1 MKKTP
6 TSFEFQIDNVRPVNE
21 YISECDIKVFY
32 EGKNRNGS
40 YISKAV
46 GTEIAKKLPRTPIVA
61 VYNEQIDDYEDHG
74 QEIIINKNGIH
85 FISKTV
91 AFGAV
96 SELSE
101 PDWKL
106 ITDPDG
112 VTRNYMVCDGY
123 LWTGR
128 YPHLQNVLS
137 YTKGQSMEFFPES
150 IKGDWAKF
158 SNDEDEFF
166 IINEASISGLCI
178 LGDDVEPCFEG
189 AAVGA
194 PGNLYSLKVNDF
206 KEELVKFMYELNE
219 ALKNNT
225 EGGNTT
231 VTIEDNTII
240 DQPIIDPN
248 ASLDEPIV
256 VDEPIV
262 DEPIVDP
269 NASLDEPVVEPVID
283 EPIIEPTASL
293 DEPVTDE
300 PVVEPITDEPKV
312 YELDE
317 EAYQAYQDASNQIE
331 KLNADISG
339 LQSSYTALK
348 AEYDVLFAEKQ
359 ENVNTQKDNVFEKF
373 SLLGEE
379 ILDNIKKEKDKYSV
393 EDIEDKLSAIAF
405 KKGISFETITT
416 NNDIFTPTVI
426 PTFSKEIPDWLK
438 AVEDRI
444 NNR

>member
-6 TSFEFQIDNVRPVNE
+6 TSFEFQIDNIRPINE
-21 YISECDIKVFY
+21 YISECDVKVFY

-74 QEIIINKNGIH
+74 QEIVINRNGIN

-101 PDWKL
+101 PEWKL
-106 ITDPDG
+106 ITDYDG
-112 VTRNYMVCDGY
+112 VTRNYMVCKGY

-128 YPHLQNVLS
+128 YPHLQNVLN

-150 IKGDWAKF
+150 VKGDWAKF
-158 SNDEDEFF
+158 SNEEDEFF

-189 AAVGA
+189 AAIGA
-194 PGNLYSLKVNDF
+194 PGSLYSLKVNDF
-206 KEELVKFMYELNE
+206 KEELVKFMYELND

-225 EGGNTT
+225 EGGTAT
-231 VTIEDNTII
+231 VTIKNNAII
-240 DQPIIDPN
+240 EPQVDPN
-248 ASLDEPIV
+248 ASLVDPV
-256 VDEPIV
+256 VLDEPIV

-283 EPIIEPTASL
+283 EPVIEPTASL
-293 DEPVTDE
+293 DEPVIDE
-300 PVVEPITDEPKV
+300 PVVEPITDEPKI

-317 EAYQAYQDASNQIE
+317 EAYQAYQNLSNQVTQ
-331 KLNADISG
+331 LNSSLEE
-339 LQSSYTALK
+339 LQTSFTALK
-348 AEYDVLFAEKQ
+348 AEYDILNAEKQ
-359 ENVNTQKDNVFEKF
+359 ASIDTQKDNIFEKF
-373 SLLGEE
+373 SILGEE
-379 ILDNIKKEKDKYSV
+379 ILGNIKKEKDKYSV

-405 KKGISFETITT
+405 KKGITFETVTT
-416 NNDIFTPTVI
+416 NNDIFTPTV
-426 PTFSKEIPDWLK
+426 PSTFSKEIPDWLK
-438 AVEDRI
+438 AVEERI